1 MLPLLLGLSWQTWG
15 WGATVS
21 IRHPYRGK
29 RKGEKEEKREKE
41 GEWFREKRE
50 RNRKEEGRKEEK
62 KGGGGGSKGRMKSKK
77 RGDVL
82 NDLYG

>member
-1 MLPLLLGLSWQTWG
+1 VRNGNG
-15 WGATVS
+15 
-21 IRHPYRGK
+21 IEK
-29 RKGEKEEKREKE
+29 RK
-41 GEWFREKRE
+41 
-50 RNRKEEGRKEEK
+50 EGRKKK